1 MLFAATVTVDGLGMG
16 VLFKLIVHVHYH
28 YLTSPL
34 IFAECFTERSG
45 VDFKMYNM
53 HTSFFAIMCQ
63 KCIEFVKSVPK

>member
-34 IFAECFTERSG
+34 ILLSAS
-45 VDFKMYNM
+45 
-53 HTSFFAIMCQ
+53 Q
-63 KCIEFVKSVPK
+63 KEVVLILRCIICTPHFLL